1 MIQGLGLSNF
11 ISGPLVQSLIWE
23 LGSHKPH
30 GVAKKKKEKKPGS
43 LWCLWKGGIHWGPEE
58 PVAVLAHQWPF
69 PKEGAVPW
77 VSTFS
82 SPDPSPCCPQ
92 RVPSLCP
99 NWFPLICDGLGRQT
113 SHICWKGVSK
123 KKLARDS
130 VLTGEL

>member
-11 ISGPLVQSLIWE
+11 TSGPLVQSLIWE

-30 GVAKKKKEKKPGS
+30 GAAKKKRNQGRCGVS
-43 LWCLWKGGIHWGPEE
+43 GRAGTHWGPEE
-58 PVAVLAHQWPF
+58 PVAVLARQWPF

-92 RVPSLCP
+92 RVLSLCP

-113 SHICWKGVSK
+113 SHICWKGISK